1 MLQKNP
7 CAVGGSE
14 SSLLRIL
21 KMHKSIKRISK
32 EQKEITGISSVLN
45 RVYANRNIQSVD
57 DLDYSINKLLPF
69 AQLKG
74 IKEAAALIGDAIKQN
89 ATIVIVGDF
98 DVDGA
103 TSTTVAVKALRSMG
117 AKKVEFLVPNRFKFG
132 YGLTPEIVQ
141 VAVEQFNPDM
151 IITVDNG
158 ISSIEGV
165 KVAKKFNLKV
175 IVTDHHLPAETIPI
189 SDAIVNPNQ
198 HDDHFPSKMLAGVGV
213 IFYVMLALRS
223 LLREQGWFT
232 EQNLPEPNLAE
243 LLDLVALGTV
253 ADVVPL
259 DYNNRILVSQ
269 GLARIR
275 SGRVCAGIKAL
286 IDITGRD
293 AERLIASDF
302 GFAIAPRLNAAGR
315 LDDMSLGINCL
326 LSDDIAV
333 AHTIAQQLDEINHA
347 RRDIEAD
354 MKHQAMKLL
363 DEMHLDNN
371 ENLPF
376 GLCLFDEDFHEGV
389 VGIIASR
396 IKDQWNRP
404 VIVFAK
410 TEDGLLKGSGRSIK
424 GFHLRD
430 ALDSVAT
437 KHPELISKFGG
448 HAMAAGLTIAKIDYE
463 LFTKAFDDEVR
474 HHLCEDDLQGVVM
487 SDGELLD
494 SELSMNTAEELRY
507 AGPWGQMFQEPV
519 FDGAFNIINKR
530 IVAEKHLKLL
540 LQPVGSNLEI
550 DAIAFN
556 TTDENWSEQISKANI
571 AYRLDVNIFRGNK
584 NLQLMVEHIEPC

>member
-1 MLQKNP
+1 
-7 CAVGGSE
+7 
-14 SSLLRIL
+14 
-21 KMHKSIKRISK
+21 MHKSIKRIEK
-32 EQKEITGISSVLN
+32 KQEEITGLSSVLN
-45 RVYANRNIQSVD
+45 RVYANRNIKSED
-57 DLDYSINKLLPF
+57 ELDYSISKLLPF
-69 AQLKG
+69 NQLKG
-74 IKEAAALIGDAIKQN
+74 ISEAATLISDAIKN
-89 ATIVIVGDF
+89 ESTIVIVGDF

-165 KVAKKFNLKV
+165 KVAKKFNLQV
-175 IVTDHHLPAETIPI
+175 IVTDHHLPAETLPI
-189 SDAIVNPNQ
+189 ADAIVNPNQ
-198 HDDHFPSKMLAGVGV
+198 PDDHFPSKMLAGVGV

-232 EQNLPEPNLAE
+232 EQNLSEPNLAE

-259 DYNNRILVSQ
+259 DYNNRIIVSQ

-326 LSDDIAV
+326 LTDDIAI
-333 AHTIAQQLDEINHA
+333 AHTIAQQLDEINYA

-363 DEMHLDNN
+363 EEMHLDKNQ
-371 ENLPF
+371 NLPF

-448 HAMAAGLTIAKIDYE
+448 HAMAAGLTISEIDYE
-463 LFTKAFDDEVR
+463 LFTKAFDEEVR

-571 AYRLDVNIFRGNK
+571 AYRLDVNVFRGNK

>member
-1 MLQKNP
+1 
-7 CAVGGSE
+7 
-14 SSLLRIL
+14 
-21 KMHKSIKRISK
+21 MHKSIKRIAAKK
-32 EQKEITGISSVLN
+32 ESVTALSSVLN
-45 RVYANRNIQSVD
+45 RVYAHRNIQSED
-57 DLDYSINKLLPF
+57 ELNYSISNLLPF
-69 AQLKG
+69 DQLKG
-74 IKEAAALIGDAIKQN
+74 ISDAVELIAEAIKN
-89 ATIVIVGDF
+89 ESTIVIVGDF

-103 TSTTVAVKALRSMG
+103 TSTTVAIKALRSMG
-117 AKKVEFLVPNRFKFG
+117 AKRGEFLVPNRFKFG

-141 VAVEQFNPDM
+141 VAVEKFNPDM

-158 ISSIEGV
+158 ISSIDGV
-165 KVAKKFNLKV
+165 KIAKELNLKV
-175 IVTDHHLPAETIPI
+175 IVTDHHLPAATLPNA
-189 SDAIVNPNQ
+189 DAIVNPNQ
-198 HDDHFPSKMLAGVGV
+198 PDDHFPSKMLAGVGV

-223 LLREQGWFT
+223 LLREQNWFA

-275 SGRVCAGIKAL
+275 SGRVCTGIKAL
-286 IDITGRD
+286 IDITGRES
-293 AERLIASDF
+293 ERLIASDF

-326 LSDDIAV
+326 LSDDVAE

-347 RRDIEAD
+347 RRDIESD
-354 MKHQAMKLL
+354 MKQQAMAIL
-363 DEMHLDNN
+363 DSMHLDNN
-371 ENLPF
+371 ESLPF

-410 TEDGLLKGSGRSIK
+410 TEDGSLKGSGRSIK
-424 GFHLRD
+424 GLHIRD
-430 ALDSVAT
+430 ALDNVAT
-437 KHPELISKFGG
+437 KHPQLISKFGG
-448 HAMAAGLTIAKIDYE
+448 HAMAAGLTIAEADYE
-463 LFTKAFDDEVR
+463 LFSNAFDEEVSR
-474 HHLCEDDLQGVVM
+474 HLCEDDLQGIVM

-494 SELSMNTAEELRY
+494 SEFSMNTAEELRY
-507 AGPWGQMFQEPV
+507 AGPWGQAFQEPV
-519 FDGAFNIINKR
+519 FDGLFNIINKR
-530 IVAEKHLKLL
+530 IVAEKHLKLS
-540 LQPVGSNLEI
+540 LQPVDSSLEI

-556 TTDENWSEQISKANI
+556 ATDEEWPEHTLQANV
-571 AYRLDVNIFRGNK
+571 AFRLDVNVFRGNK
-584 NLQLMVEHIEPC
+584 SLQLMVEHIEPC

>member
-1 MLQKNP
+1 
-7 CAVGGSE
+7 
-14 SSLLRIL
+14 
-21 KMHKSIKRISK
+21 MHKSIKRIAAKK
-32 EQKEITGISSVLN
+32 ESVTALSSVLN
-45 RVYANRNIQSVD
+45 RVYAHRNIQSED
-57 DLDYSINKLLPF
+57 ELNYSISNLLPF
-69 AQLKG
+69 DQLKG
-74 IKEAAALIGDAIKQN
+74 ISDAVELIAEAIKN
-89 ATIVIVGDF
+89 ESTIVIVGDF

-103 TSTTVAVKALRSMG
+103 TSTTVAIKALRSMG
-117 AKKVEFLVPNRFKFG
+117 AKRVEFLVPNRFKFG

-141 VAVEQFNPDM
+141 VAVEKFNPDM

-158 ISSIEGV
+158 ISSIDGV
-165 KVAKKFNLKV
+165 KIAKELNLKV
-175 IVTDHHLPAETIPI
+175 IVTDHHLPAATLPNA
-189 SDAIVNPNQ
+189 DAIVNPNQ
-198 HDDHFPSKMLAGVGV
+198 PDDHFPSKMLAGVGV

-223 LLREQGWFT
+223 LLREQNWFA

-275 SGRVCAGIKAL
+275 SGRVCTGIKAL
-286 IDITGRD
+286 IDITGRES
-293 AERLIASDF
+293 ERLIASDF

-326 LSDDIAV
+326 LSDDVAE

-347 RRDIEAD
+347 RRDIESD
-354 MKHQAMKLL
+354 MKQQAMAIL
-363 DEMHLDNN
+363 DSMHLDNN
-371 ENLPF
+371 ESLPF

-410 TEDGLLKGSGRSIK
+410 TEDGSLKGSGRSIK
-424 GFHLRD
+424 GLHIRD
-430 ALDSVAT
+430 ALDNVAT
-437 KHPELISKFGG
+437 KHPQLISKFGG
-448 HAMAAGLTIAKIDYE
+448 HAMAAGLTIAEADYE
-463 LFTKAFDDEVR
+463 LFSNAFDEEVSR
-474 HHLCEDDLQGVVM
+474 HLCEDDLQGIVM

-494 SELSMNTAEELRY
+494 SEFSMNTAEELRY
-507 AGPWGQMFQEPV
+507 AGPWGQAFQEPV
-519 FDGAFNIINKR
+519 FDGLFNIINKR
-530 IVAEKHLKLL
+530 IVAEKHLKLS
-540 LQPVGSNLEI
+540 LQPVDSSLEI

-556 TTDENWSEQISKANI
+556 ATDEEWPEHTLQANV
-571 AYRLDVNIFRGNK
+571 AFRLDVNVFRGNK
-584 NLQLMVEHIEPC
+584 SLQLMVEHIEPC

>member
-1 MLQKNP
+1 
-7 CAVGGSE
+7 
-14 SSLLRIL
+14 
-21 KMHKSIKRISK
+21 MHKSIKRIEK
-32 EQKEITGISSVLN
+32 KQEEITGLSSVLN
-45 RVYANRNIQSVD
+45 RIYANRNIKSED
-57 DLDYSINKLLPF
+57 ELDYSISKLLPF
-69 AQLKG
+69 NQLKG
-74 IKEAAALIGDAIKQN
+74 ISEAATLISDAIKN
-89 ATIVIVGDF
+89 ESTIVIVGDF

-103 TSTTVAVKALRSMG
+103 TSTAVAVKALRSMG

-158 ISSIEGV
+158 ISSIDGV
-165 KVAKKFNLKV
+165 KIAKELNLKV
-175 IVTDHHLPAETIPI
+175 IVTDHHLPAETLPI
-189 SDAIVNPNQ
+189 ADAIVNPNQ
-198 HDDHFPSKMLAGVGV
+198 PDDHFPSKMLAGVGV
-213 IFYVMLALRS
+213 IFYVMLALRTR
-223 LLREQGWFT
+223 LREQGWFE
-232 EQNLPEPNLAE
+232 EQNLAEPNLAE
-243 LLDLVALGTV
+243 YLDLVALGTV

-286 IDITGRD
+286 IDVTGRD
-293 AERLIASDF
+293 VERLIASDF

-333 AHTIAQQLDEINHA
+333 AHTIAANLNDINYT
-347 RRDIEAD
+347 RRDIEAE
-354 MKHQAMKLL
+354 MKQQAMKLL
-363 DEMHLDNN
+363 DEMCMDDN

-396 IKDQWNRP
+396 IKDKWNRP

-410 TEDGLLKGSGRSIK
+410 TDDDLLKGSGRSIK

-448 HAMAAGLTIAKIDYE
+448 HAMAAGLTISEIDYE

-474 HHLCEDDLQGVVM
+474 HHLCEYDLQGVVM

-519 FDGAFNIINKR
+519 FDGVFNIINKR

-571 AYRLDVNIFRGNK
+571 AYRLDVNVFRGNK
-584 NLQLMVEHIEPC
+584 NLQLMVEHIEPCKL